1 MKSKTKWKG
10 SREIRNKIK
19 FQFTHVALQLILP
32 LMVLFR
38 SLFFRT
44 DTLPPPLLTPFTPVS
59 FTSLFSH
66 SHSVRCNYSDQFNL
80 ALKCGYFMLP
90 LTLERDGFFDLQSCW
105 FSKPLL
111 FHLSHLLVLPLSRV
125 NSLFFFLQITKKWK
139 TYTIN
144 RFILIQDYFLQKCF
158 LIIICLFS
166 DKMLGFLLWL
176 YFTITLTYWNI

>member
-1 MKSKTKWKG
+1 MSQFVHKKEREDLLQQHVQRHRLTPVCVCVIKILTHEDKVKSKTKWKG

-90 LTLERDGFFDLQSCW
+90 LTLERDGFFDLQSC
-105 FSKPLL
+105 
-111 FHLSHLLVLPLSRV
+111 
-125 NSLFFFLQITKKWK
+125 
-139 TYTIN
+139 
-144 RFILIQDYFLQKCF
+144 
-158 LIIICLFS
+158 
-166 DKMLGFLLWL
+166 
-176 YFTITLTYWNI
+176 